1 MSHHAFHQKP
11 HLRDM
16 ESTDRHKKS
25 CQRDRSSKL
34 PPLRPSCH
42 CSPPLPFSKA
52 FSYTI
57 NYTPLEK
64 NRFHES
70 LFFLQKKFIWH
81 NRKEEEP
88 PLFYC
93 SPEEGACRARKV
105 QRVPSP
111 SYCPP
116 ACGRKGGA
124 LAPKGGWPVGPAKGK
139 RFLSLTG
146 PLGRRVQRVQ
156 RVQRGR
162 IAPQG
167 KRLTGFSGLCRFPT
181 ARLSPTH
188 NNLCVALLL
197 QIMFAGVTPVRCAP
211 PSAAMSFIC
220 RWRGPPPPAC
230 QGGGKALRDLHLCH
244 QCCPRHFE
252 RRQGPV

>member
-1 MSHHAFHQKP
+1 MSHHAFYQKP

-70 LFFLQKKFIWH
+70 LFSLQKKFIGH

-88 PLFYC
+88 SLSYYFPEGWAGLQGPKGSKGSLPILL
-93 SPEEGACRARKV
+93 SPRLREGRWCV
-105 QRVPSP
+105 ST
-111 SYCPP
+111 
-116 ACGRKGGA
+116 
-124 LAPKGGWPVGPAKGK
+124 KGGWPVGPAKGK

-146 PLGRRVQRVQ
+146 PLGRRV
-156 RVQRGR
+156 
-162 IAPQG
+162 
-167 KRLTGFSGLCRFPT
+167 LMFDSRF
-181 ARLSPTH
+181 
-188 NNLCVALLL
+188 
-197 QIMFAGVTPVRCAP
+197 
-211 PSAAMSFIC
+211 AAE
-220 RWRGPPPPAC
+220 G
-230 QGGGKALRDLHLCH
+230 
-244 QCCPRHFE
+244 
-252 RRQGPV
+252 

>member
-1 MSHHAFHQKP
+1 MSHHAFYQKP

-25 CQRDRSSKL
+25 CQRDRSSKS

-70 LFFLQKKFIWH
+70 LFFLQKKFIGH
-81 NRKEEEP
+81 NRKEEELS
-88 PLFYC
+88 LFYYF
-93 SPEEGACRARKV
+93 PEEE
-105 QRVPSP
+105 
-111 SYCPP
+111 
-116 ACGRKGGA
+116 
-124 LAPKGGWPVGPAKGK
+124 VGPA
-139 RFLSLTG
+139 G
-146 PLGRRVQRVQ
+146 PLEREKVLKIDGPVGRRVQ

-181 ARLSPTH
+181 
-188 NNLCVALLL
+188 N
-197 QIMFAGVTPVRCAP
+197 PVRCAP

>member
-1 MSHHAFHQKP
+1 MSHHAFYQKP

-70 LFFLQKKFIWH
+70 LFFLQKKFIGH

-116 ACGRKGGA
+116 ACGREGGA

-146 PLGRRVQRVQ
+146 PLGRRVLKFDSRFATE
-156 RVQRGR
+156 GC
-162 IAPQG
+162 
-167 KRLTGFSGLCRFPT
+167 GL
-181 ARLSPTH
+181 
-188 NNLCVALLL
+188 
-197 QIMFAGVTPVRCAP
+197 P
-211 PSAAMSFIC
+211 PSAAERPHRVSF
-220 RWRGPPPPAC
+220 RLA
-230 QGGGKALRDLHLCH
+230 A
-244 QCCPRHFE
+244 
-252 RRQGPV
+252 

>member
-1 MSHHAFHQKP
+1 MSHHAFYQKP

-70 LFFLQKKFIWH
+70 LFFLQKKFIGH
-81 NRKEEEP
+81 NRKEEELS
-88 PLFYC
+88 LFYYF
-93 SPEEGACRARKV
+93 PEEE
-105 QRVPSP
+105 
-111 SYCPP
+111 
-116 ACGRKGGA
+116 
-124 LAPKGGWPVGPAKGK
+124 VGPA
-139 RFLSLTG
+139 G
-146 PLGRRVQRVQ
+146 PLEREKVLKIDGPVGRRVQ

-197 QIMFAGVTPVRCAP
+197 QIMFAGVTPVRCA
-211 PSAAMSFIC
+211 AMIMKS
-220 RWRGPPPPAC
+220 
-230 QGGGKALRDLHLCH
+230 ALRASLAH
-244 QCCPRHFE
+244 QPTKS
-252 RRQGPV
+252 VLS